1 MCGRPWPGAA
11 RALPWID
18 VRACWADDAASPGM
32 GGPRRKQGRPPL
44 RAAHPNIN
52 KTKKK
57 KRPASA
63 RFPHLAA
70 PHFSH
75 ETFIHP
81 SISVFFFFQSSG
93 KSSVLEAVVGR
104 DFLPRG
110 TGIVT
115 RR

>member
-1 MCGRPWPGAA
+1 
-11 RALPWID
+11 
-18 VRACWADDAASPGM
+18 
-32 GGPRRKQGRPPL
+32 L